1 MTGKTTAYV
10 LLAGGSGSRLGAH
23 VPKQFIR
30 VAGKTVLEHSHACIA
45 GFAPEARIIV
55 TVPADSLAFVR
66 ELLKNTNAEVIVGGA
81 SRQESAWAALRHL
94 KASPPDNVVLHDAAR
109 PFLDHQILHDVDEA
123 LRHVDAV
130 DVAIKTA
137 DTIIV
142 ERDGLIQSIPK
153 RDHLFRGQTPQGFRY
168 PALLGCYEELGAERL
183 GEFTDDCGIYLAC
196 NPLSPVRIVQGSTEN
211 IKITDAVDLILADE
225 LFRIRQQRRSPNLG
239 GVDMQGRHVLV
250 FGGSMGIGKAIAQ
263 IVEEAGGTVRSLSR
277 GNGCDIA
284 DHSQVEAAVATAVRE
299 WGAIDH
305 VVNAAGILVK
315 GPLATQSPSD
325 IAQQVSVNL
334 LGALNVAQCSH
345 AALKASKGMLLNFS
359 SSSFTRGRAEYSAY
373 SACKAGIVNMTQAL
387 ADEWMDD
394 GIRVNCIV
402 PGRTDTAMR
411 RSNFAGEDTR
421 TLLSP
426 YEVALVAAKL
436 MSSTE
441 TGVIAR
447 V

>member
-1 MTGKTTAYV
+1 MSGKTAYV

-23 VPKQFIR
+23 VAKQFVR

-45 GFAPEARIIV
+45 SFDPDARVII
-55 TVPADSLAFVR
+55 TVPADAQVFVQD
-66 ELLKNTNAEVIVGGA
+66 LFKNARVEIVVGGA

-94 KASPPDNVVLHDAAR
+94 QDSAPEFIVLHDAAR
-109 PFLDHQILHDVDEA
+109 PFLDHQILHDVTEA
-123 LRHVDAV
+123 LRHCDAV

-142 ERDGLIQSIPK
+142 ERDGLIQNIPK
-153 RDHLFRGQTPQGFRY
+153 RDHLYRGQTPQGFRY
-168 PALLGCYEELGAERL
+168 QALLGCYEELGAERL

-196 NPLSPVRIVQGSTEN
+196 NPLSPVRIVQGSSEN

-225 LFRIRQQRRSPNLG
+225 LFRIRQQRLSPNLG
-239 GVDMQGRHVLV
+239 GVDMKGRHVLV

-263 IVEEAGGTVRSLSR
+263 IVEEAGGAVRSLSR

-284 DHSQVEAAVATAVRE
+284 DHAQVAAAVALAKEE
-299 WGAIDH
+299 WGRIDH
-305 VVNAAGILVK
+305 VVNAAGILIK
-315 GPLATQSPSD
+315 GRLSEQSPAD
-325 IAQQVSVNL
+325 VAAQVSVNL

-359 SSSFTRGRAEYSAY
+359 SSSFTRGRAEYSVY
-373 SACKAGIVNMTQAL
+373 SACKAGVVNMTQAL
-387 ADEWMDD
+387 ADEWLGD

-411 RSNFAGEDTR
+411 RSNFCGEDAR

-426 YEVALVAAKL
+426 YEVALAAAKL
-436 MSSTE
+436 MSGHN